1 MVGPIEDSLRSIIR
15 HGLSLQV
22 ECVKCSRKV
31 LVDARL
37 IARKFDPA
45 TSIHRL
51 PFSCTV
57 CRTRKHKVIAY
68 PPDWK

>member
-1 MVGPIEDSLRSIIR
+1 MVGAIDDSLRSIIR
-15 HGLSLQV
+15 HGLSLEV
-22 ECVKCSRKV
+22 ECRKCSRQV

-37 IARKFDPA
+37 IARKFDPH

-57 CRTRKHKVIAY
+57 CRTRDHKVSAY